1 MGGDHHFL
9 QGFRWGACFGG
20 WSLALKHRKD
30 ILGNMSQH
38 VLFQGGWEHHTIWC
52 QFQWWAKSYVDICW
66 FPVLEY
72 PLKRTKRF
80 KRPFFLKL
88 YRQSNWWFIDE
99 KWLPRKKTDKF
110 VYDSLELGQSH
121 LYRQKLA
128 KQHPKTTPQWL
139 AKGLIFFVPTQ
150 HGTKNRHHRRP
161 TTSPR
166 SLSHFRW
173 NLRIRDLL
181 GHPAYTG
188 HVQYIQVLLKR
199 WGGAGWV
206 FVRVVVG
213 VVFFNLFFPLKIR
226 ERQHSSI

>member
-72 PLKRTKRF
+72 PLKRTKRYQ
-80 KRPFFLKL
+80 KVQKAGFLKKL
-88 YRQSNWWFIDE
+88 YRQSNWWFIDK
-99 KWLPRKKTDKF
+99 KWLPRKKKTDKF
-110 VYDSLELGQSH
+110 VYDSSELGQSH

-139 AKGLIFFVPTQ
+139 AKGLICCVPTL
-150 HGTKNRHHRRP
+150 HGTKTRHHRRP
-161 TTSPR
+161 TTS
-166 SLSHFRW
+166 RW
-173 NLRIRDLL
+173 TVRIRDLL

-199 WGGAGWV
+199 WGGAGVV
-206 FVRVVVG
+206 FVLVVVG
-213 VVFFNLFFPLKIR
+213 VVFFLFFFCPLKIR
-226 ERQHSSI
+226 EGQRS